1 MYVQTS
7 ISVFLFFR
15 LPTVWNVHFE
25 PRLQAKS
32 PKPLFCLQREKPQF
46 WLVSQFAKLYFPPE
60 VLRLVS
66 FSSTMKYLMSQKK
79 KIIYI
84 YIFVHPFRQLNK
96 EIFDD
101 VLSIPTTDLS
111 VYIIDVV
118 KRKKKGKI
126 SWARWNDDLN
136 TFCLAFTFCA
146 MNINQKMPVLGKV
159 C

>member
-1 MYVQTS
+1 
-7 ISVFLFFR
+7 
-15 LPTVWNVHFE
+15 
-25 PRLQAKS
+25 
-32 PKPLFCLQREKPQF
+32 
-46 WLVSQFAKLYFPPE
+46 
-60 VLRLVS
+60 
-66 FSSTMKYLMSQKK
+66 MKYLMSQKK

-126 SWARWNDDLN
+126 S
-136 TFCLAFTFCA
+136 
-146 MNINQKMPVLGKV
+146 
-159 C
+159 